1 MYSFVDCLSYTNYK
15 NDTAE
20 SSSWDIAKIKFM
32 KIFNC
37 YLQKDRYFRES
48 VILEAWTKAHNFTFT
63 NLLSNYFTTILIL
76 EKLDTH
82 LHERWV
88 GCWEG
93 VRTGTD
99 LWQFMQKFWS
109 RTADGE

>member
-48 VILEAWTKAHNFTFT
+48 VILEA
-63 NLLSNYFTTILIL
+63 
-76 EKLDTH
+76 
-82 LHERWV
+82 
-88 GCWEG
+88 
-93 VRTGTD
+93 
-99 LWQFMQKFWS
+99 
-109 RTADGE
+109 